1 MPKEAM
7 LAGLNERDI
16 TNEQDQRFHASA
28 DRLADLQEALRIICL
43 K

>member
-1 MPKEAM
+1 MPKE
-7 LAGLNERDI
+7 RCWRVWTSDI
-16 TNEQDQRFHASA
+16 TDEQDQRFHASA